1 MGSGAGSGGLVAVVA
16 LSVAEVGVLCE
27 FEGASC
33 PKDGRAINARK
44 KNERNRSRM
53 RKVNLLGQAS
63 SLAISCCAL
72 SASSFK
78 SLIVEC
84 FTRVIAGGE
93 KVLAAGR
100 PVQLIVFFGV
110 IREILKKE
118 IYRMDK

>member
-72 SASSFK
+72 SSFK